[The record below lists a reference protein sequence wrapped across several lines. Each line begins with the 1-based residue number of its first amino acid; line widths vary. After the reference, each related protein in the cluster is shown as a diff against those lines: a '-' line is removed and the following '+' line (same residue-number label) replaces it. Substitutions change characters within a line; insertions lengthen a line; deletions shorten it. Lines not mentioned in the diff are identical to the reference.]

1 MNFKYRFFL
10 LVLLFLGV
18 SAKSQFAMHK
28 LVSVGYVYQNQNFGE
43 IGGKLLFLNNDDML
57 YRIGAS
63 AVMGSVNSQFA
74 IMPKI
79 QGDVLLNFEKGVDLY
94 HSYYFLAGAE
104 ATTKYIAPKVGFSL
118 FGLMDLAAGYAF
130 SLGGNGLNGKEMNGF
145 NLNFTLNMPI
155 PMLQD
160 YLK

>member
-18 SAKSQFAMHK
+18 SAKSQFTMHK
-28 LVSVGYVYQNQNFGE
+28 LVSVGYVYQNQSFGE
-43 IGGKLLFLNNDDML
+43 IGGKLLFLNNDDVL

-145 NLNFTLNMPI
+145 NLNFTLNLPI

>member
-18 SAKSQFAMHK
+18 SAKSQFTMHK
-28 LVSVGYVYQNQNFGE
+28 LVSVGYVYQNQSFGE
-43 IGGKLLFLNNDDML
+43 IGGKLLFLNNDDVL

-63 AVMGSVNSQFA
+63 AVMGSVNSQLG

>member
-18 SAKSQFAMHK
+18 SAKSQFTMHK
-28 LVSVGYVYQNQNFGE
+28 LVSVGYVYQNQSFGE
-43 IGGKLLFLNNDDML
+43 IGGKLLFLNNDDVL

>member
-18 SAKSQFAMHK
+18 SAKSQFTMHK
-28 LVSVGYVYQNQNFGE
+28 LVSVGYVYQNQSFGE
-43 IGGKLLFLNNDDML
+43 IGGKLLFLNNDDVL

-63 AVMGSVNSQFA
+63 AVMGSVNSQLG

-145 NLNFTLNMPI
+145 NLNFTLNLPI

>member
-18 SAKSQFAMHK
+18 SAKSQFTMHK
-28 LVSVGYVYQNQNFGE
+28 LVSVGYVYQNQSFGE

-63 AVMGSVNSQFA
+63 AVMGSVNSQLG

>member
-18 SAKSQFAMHK
+18 SAKSQFTMHK
-28 LVSVGYVYQNQNFGE
+28 LVSVGYVYQNQSFGE

-63 AVMGSVNSQFA
+63 AVMGSVNSQLA

-130 SLGGNGLNGKEMNGF
+130 SLGGNGLNGKEMIGF

>member
-18 SAKSQFAMHK
+18 SAKSQFTMHK
-28 LVSVGYVYQNQNFGE
+28 LVSVGYVYQNQSFGE

-63 AVMGSVNSQFA
+63 AVMGSVNSQLG

-145 NLNFTLNMPI
+145 NLNFTLNLPI

>member
-1 MNFKYRFFL
+1 
-10 LVLLFLGV
+10 
-18 SAKSQFAMHK
+18 MHK
-28 LVSVGYVYQNQNFGE
+28 MIHVGYVYQNQSFGE
-43 IGGKLLFLNNDDML
+43 IGGKLLFLNNDDVL

-63 AVMGSVNSQFA
+63 AVMGSVNSQLG

>member
-18 SAKSQFAMHK
+18 SAKSQFTMHK
-28 LVSVGYVYQNQNFGE
+28 LVSVGYVYQNQSFGE

-63 AVMGSVNSQFA
+63 AMMGSVNSQFA

-130 SLGGNGLNGKEMNGF
+130 SLGGNGLNGKEMIGF

>member
-18 SAKSQFAMHK
+18 SAKSQFTMHK
-28 LVSVGYVYQNQNFGE
+28 LVSVGYVYQNQSFGE

-63 AVMGSVNSQFA
+63 AVMGSVNSQLA

-79 QGDVLLNFEKGVDLY
+79 QGDILLNFERGVDLY

-145 NLNFTLNMPI
+145 NLNFTLNLPI

>member
-63 AVMGSVNSQFA
+63 AVMGSVNSQLG

>member
-18 SAKSQFAMHK
+18 SAKSQFTMHK
-28 LVSVGYVYQNQNFGE
+28 LVSVGYVYQNQSFGE

-63 AVMGSVNSQFA
+63 AMMGSVNSQLG

-130 SLGGNGLNGKEMNGF
+130 SLGGNGLNGKEMIGF

>member
-18 SAKSQFAMHK
+18 SAKSQFTMHK
-28 LVSVGYVYQNQNFGE
+28 LVSVGYVYQNQSFGE
-43 IGGKLLFLNNDDML
+43 IGGKLLFLNNDDVL

-130 SLGGNGLNGKEMNGF
+130 SLGGNGLNGKEMIGF

>member
-18 SAKSQFAMHK
+18 SAKSQFTMHK
-28 LVSVGYVYQNQNFGE
+28 LVSVGYVYQNQSFGE

-63 AVMGSVNSQFA
+63 AVMGSVNSQLG

-130 SLGGNGLNGKEMNGF
+130 SLGGNGLNGKEMIGF